1 MMRLD
6 TRLARSGA
14 PANRA
19 TAGLVLV
26 HGRGGSAADILGL
39 GNALG
44 LPDLAFA
51 APEAPGRS
59 WWPTSFL
66 APMAQ
71 MEQPLQA
78 GLAAVE
84 DAVSALEQEGLSR
97 DRIAVAGF
105 SQGAC
110 LALEYAAR
118 FGTGLHSAYGLSGG
132 LVGTS
137 DQGTTSPALYGFAD
151 KAFDYVTDL
160 TGLPVYV
167 SVHAQDPHIPLQRA
181 KDSIAVFE
189 RLGANTRL
197 EVAPGA
203 GHGLLQA
210 DVNAL
215 RGGLNGA

>member
-1 MMRLD
+1 M
-6 TRLARSGA
+6 
-14 PANRA
+14 
-19 TAGLVLV
+19 
-26 HGRGGSAADILGL
+26 
-39 GNALG
+39 
-44 LPDLAFA
+44 
-51 APEAPGRS
+51 
-59 WWPTSFL
+59 
-66 APMAQ
+66 
-71 MEQPLQA
+71 
-78 GLAAVE
+78 
-84 DAVSALEQEGLSR
+84 
-97 DRIAVAGF
+97 
-105 SQGAC
+105 
-110 LALEYAAR
+110 
-118 FGTGLHSAYGLSGG
+118 
-132 LVGTS
+132 GTS

-189 RLGANTRL
+189 RIGANTRL